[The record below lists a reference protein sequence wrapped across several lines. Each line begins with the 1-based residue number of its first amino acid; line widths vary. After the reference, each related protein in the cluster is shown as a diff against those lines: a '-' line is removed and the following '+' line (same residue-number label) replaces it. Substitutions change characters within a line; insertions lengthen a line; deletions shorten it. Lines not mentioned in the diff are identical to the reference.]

1 MLDVLGRKLLS
12 TDVLMHVY
20 AGKKDTYPQ
29 QVSFLF
35 DGYMPMRIYGGGNG
49 ESLCFSLDDIV
60 GVDLGEYGGQ
70 VVFNASGEPCFSKVV
85 GQRLVSVSTV
95 NASAGRE
102 LIGLFFSFDNEE
114 CLSILNLGDELFVYE
129 KIPEEIVTGEGL
141 SLILLG

>member
-1 MLDVLGRKLLS
+1 M
-12 TDVLMHVY
+12 
-20 AGKKDTYPQ
+20 
-29 QVSFLF
+29 
-35 DGYMPMRIYGGGNG
+35 
-49 ESLCFSLDDIV
+49 
-60 GVDLGEYGGQ
+60 
-70 VVFNASGEPCFSKVV
+70 
-85 GQRLVSVSTV
+85 